1 MRRTLL
7 SLIPALTLVWAAA
20 AVAQTPPGPLGAGAP
35 ELKPL
40 ALEAGTWD
48 ADITF
53 PPAAEGGAPT
63 HAKGVQVNTLRSNG
77 MWMLNEFSV
86 DGTPY
91 EGTGLWGWDSA
102 TRSYVG
108 TWGDNNEN
116 RLRLDRGAWDEA
128 TQTLT
133 WTSEMVQADGQHIPL
148 RFTETFRGD
157 LRIFD
162 MTALHPKTGAPIPLV
177 HIEFHRRK
185 V

>member
-1 MRRTLL
+1 MRRLL
-7 SLIPALTLVWAAA
+7 LALVPCLTLIC
-20 AVAQTPPGPLGAGAP
+20 AVAEAQTPSGPISGSAP

-40 ALEAGTWD
+40 VMEAGTWD

-53 PPAAEGGAPT
+53 PAQKPGAEPT
-63 HAKGVQVNTLRSNG
+63 RAKGVQVNSLRSNG

-91 EGTGLWGWDSA
+91 QGTGLWGWDSA
-102 TRSYVG
+102 TKSYVG

-116 RLRLDRGAWDEA
+116 RMRMDKGVWDEA
-128 TQTLT
+128 TQTMT

-148 RFTETFRGD
+148 RFTEAFKGD
-157 LRIFD
+157 TRVFD
-162 MTALHPKTGAPIPLV
+162 MNAVHPRTGALIPLV

-185 V
+185 G